1 MDCRSEENI
10 SSSSGTMKASA
21 SQIIEPLMVVLLMVA
36 RYKAPGSILWPG
48 ISGTVQSM
56 KRLLLTA
63 LVATLGLSPQMVHN
77 PIPHQAF
84 TEAESSNMVTVGM
97 AVTKDG
103 GGYWEVTANGQVF
116 AYGDATNYG
125 GVSNL
130 TLNAPIVGMAADSM
144 TGGYWLVAA
153 DGGIF
158 AFNAPFYGSMGGKP
172 LNKPVVGM
180 AADPQTGG
188 YWEVASDGGI
198 FAFNAPFY
206 GSMGGKP
213 LNKPVVGMAASPNG
227 SGYWL
232 DASDGGIFAF
242 NAPFYGSTGGITLT
256 APMVGMATDPTN
268 GGYWLVGDDGAVI
281 ACGAPFYGSEVL
293 SPTSDPSSNIM
304 PSAAMDQYCFSATTA
319 IQCDQASLAQIDVAL
334 LSESYGP
341 LVLPSDFEQLS
352 PVQQVVAVANAERQ
366 VRGLPVEPENSQ
378 WDDLA
383 YQGAVA
389 GTDPTGPPYASWGSN
404 LASGFLRPLE
414 ADFVWMYDDGPGS
427 NNIACTPSNP
437 SGCWGHRN
445 NILNNLAPAQMGA
458 AEYPISD
465 GLFNF
470 TELFVAN

>member
-188 YWEVASDGGI
+188 YWEVASDGG
-198 FAFNAPFY
+198 
-206 GSMGGKP
+206 
-213 LNKPVVGMAASPNG
+213 V
-227 SGYWL
+227 
-232 DASDGGIFAF
+232 FAF

-268 GGYWLVGDDGAVI
+268 GGYWLVGDDGTVI